1 MRAAPCH
8 MGRPLSKA
16 KPMRGE
22 TALPMAFGPAG
33 PLRGTALLP
42 GDKSIS
48 HRALMVAAMA
58 RGRSRIHGLCE
69 GSDVHST
76 MSALRAMGVRIERA
90 TDAWEVDGLGSGCLL
105 QPDQALDMGNSGTSM
120 RLLMGLIA
128 SHPISA
134 TFTGD
139 VSLCRRPMGR
149 VIEPLS
155 RIGADFAAAPGGRLP
170 LSVRGLCPAVPA
182 VHRLTIA
189 SAQVKSALLL
199 AALNIPGVTRV
210 IESAPTRDHSER
222 MLARFGADIDVRE
235 AQDGGREIAL
245 RGEAELDPQEI
256 GIPGDMSAAAFL
268 IVAALAVPGSE
279 LRIEGVGVNPMRCG
293 LLSLLREMGGRI
305 EIQDRREQDGE
316 PVADITVRHSPL
328 RGIEVPPSL
337 IPAMIDEF
345 PIFFIAAA
353 FAEGVSRASGL
364 GELRVKESD
373 RIAAMADGLR
383 AIGARVEESGDGL
396 AIEGSGGA
404 PLSGGAK
411 IESRLDHRIAMSFAV
426 SGLHSKRPIEI
437 DDMRPVATSF
447 PTFAETLRG
456 LSQ

>member
-33 PLRGTALLP
+33 PLRGTPLLP

-58 RGRSRIHGLCE
+58 RGRSRINGLCE

-76 MSALRAMGVRIERA
+76 MSALRAMGVGIGRA
-90 TDAWEVDGLGSGCLL
+90 GDAWEVDGLGSGCLL
-105 QPDQALDMGNSGTSM
+105 QPARALDMGNSGTST

-139 VSLCRRPMGR
+139 PSLCRRPMGR
-149 VIEPLS
+149 VTGPLS
-155 RIGADFAAAPGGRLP
+155 RIGADFRGAPGGRLP
-170 LSVRGLCPAVPA
+170 LTVRGLCPAVPA
-182 VHRLTIA
+182 VHRLSIA

-210 IESAPTRDHSER
+210 IEPVPTRDHSER
-222 MLARFGADIDVRE
+222 MLARFGADIEVHE
-235 AQDGGREIAL
+235 TKEGGREIAL
-245 RGEAELDPQEI
+245 RGEAELEPQQI

-268 IVAALAVPGSE
+268 IAAALIVPGSE
-279 LRIEGVGVNPMRCG
+279 LRIEGVGVNEMRFG
-293 LLSLLREMGGRI
+293 FVRLIGEMGGRI
-305 EIQDRREQDGE
+305 ALLDRREQDGE
-316 PVADITVRHSPL
+316 PVADLAVRHSPL
-328 RGIEVPPSL
+328 RGIDVPPSL

-353 FAEGVSRASGL
+353 FAEGISSASGL

-373 RIAAMADGLR
+373 RIAAMAEGLR
-383 AIGARVEESGDGL
+383 AIGARVEESQDGL
-396 AIEGSGGA
+396 SIEGSGGA
-404 PLSGGAK
+404 PLAGGAR

-426 SGLHSKRPIEI
+426 AGLHTKRPIEI

-447 PTFAETLRG
+447 PGFAETLKG
-456 LSQ
+456 LAE